1 MRAVPNGVIGRRTF
15 VSEVR
20 KLRTVH
26 RVIERSDF
34 GSS

>member
-15 VSEVR
+15 VPEVR

-26 RVIERSDF
+26 RAIEPSNF